1 MRETSRKALAGTLG
15 AVALA
20 GTLLAG
26 TGGSVGAPADR
37 AAGPA
42 TVKAAID
49 GRKLVFDGTDEVKEG
64 ARLVFVNRTNPDDV
78 GPHTFSLVRK
88 SEIPQTGKQ
97 RRRCFRGD
105 NVCARI
111 AQAHR
116 FEPPATINR
125 PDVDRGE
132 EGWDKRFGR
141 SGDTYYTEQRGDAE
155 SRKVEVE
162 AGGNLWFLC
171 AVHPEMVKRIHV
183 TD

>member
-1 MRETSRKALAGTLG
+1 MRGTSRKAFAGALG
-15 AVALA
+15 TVALA
-20 GTLLAG
+20 GMLAVG
-26 TGGSVGAPADR
+26 VGGSQGAPAER
-37 AAGPA
+37 ADGPA

-49 GRKLVFDGTDEVKEG
+49 GRDLVFKGADEVEAG
-64 ARLVFVNRTNPDDV
+64 ARLAFVNRTNPDDV

-88 SEIPQTGKQ
+88 SEIPETGKQ
-97 RRRCFRGD
+97 RRRCFAGD

-141 SGDTYYTEQRGDAE
+141 SGDSYYSDRRGDSTA
-155 SRKVEVE
+155 RKVKVE

-171 AVHPEMVKRIHV
+171 AVHPEMVQRVQV
-183 TD
+183 TE